1 MATGQ
6 AIPEQ
11 VLIAFD
17 EDDILP
23 FLQDPQYS
31 LCLLIR
37 PDNEWGHLSFA
48 LLDPSFKGTVQRK
61 FNSVL

>member
-11 VLIAFD
+11 VFIVFD

-23 FLQDPQYS
+23 FPQDPRHS
-31 LCLLIR
+31 LGLLIR
-37 PDNEWGHLSFA
+37 PDYE
-48 LLDPSFKGTVQRK
+48 
-61 FNSVL
+61 